1 MIWLYRA
8 LFLPALLLSAPY
20 YGFRMLR
27 RGGYGLD
34 FSHRFGRQN
43 DLGHRSEP
51 TGPDI
56 QRPVKHGT
64 EYKCV
69 AVGKIALPKRHPA
82 PVVGHRISTGALAN
96 GINKRNGV
104 PFRTPDPESPILCKS
119 RQGAR
124 QKKQ

>member
-1 MIWLYRA
+1 MGQKIHGR
-8 LFLPALLLSAPY
+8 FPDQR
-20 YGFRMLR
+20 GHIFFREYADSGDR
-27 RGGYGLD
+27 
-34 FSHRFGRQN
+34 HRFGRQN

-82 PVVGHRISTGALAN
+82 PVVGHRISAGALAD

-104 PFRTPDPESPILCKS
+104 PVLISDPESPILCKS